1 MKKLLV
7 LFIVFVSWSGRAQ
20 ETTLFDQGVEFYKEG
35 QFERAITAWES
46 ILESGEHSA
55 ALYFNLGNAYF
66 KIEQIAP
73 SIYFYEKALQLD
85 PKDKDI
91 LHNLTLAQN
100 YTTDE
105 IVPAPQGFFQSFY
118 QATIGIFSFNG
129 WAVLAILG
137 SVLFAMFFIWYFLA
151 RATSKKRMAFSL
163 SGISLVIAGLALC
176 MAFISYGD
184 NKNNRFAIVFAASS
198 QVRNEPLDRSEVS
211 FKLHSGT
218 KVKITD
224 TDADWVRIVIADGKE
239 GWMPKQDLKEI

>member
-7 LFIVFVSWSGRAQ
+7 LLIVFVSWSGRTQ
-20 ETTLFDQGVEFYKEG
+20 ETSLFDQGVELYKEG

-66 KIEQIAP
+66 KIEQTAP

-85 PKDKDI
+85 PNDKDI
-91 LHNLTLAQN
+91 IHNLAMAQS
-100 YTTDE
+100 YTIDE

-118 QATIGIFSFNG
+118 QATVGIFSFNG
-129 WAVLAILG
+129 WAVVAIIG
-137 SVLFAMFFIWYFLA
+137 SLLFGLFFIWYFLA
-151 RATSKKRMAFSL
+151 TATSKKRMVFSL
-163 SGISLVIAGLALC
+163 SGISLVICGLALS
-176 MAFISYGD
+176 MALMSYGD
-184 NKNNRFAIVFAASS
+184 HKNNRYAIVFAATS

-211 FKLHSGT
+211 FRLHQGT

-224 TDADWVRIVIADGKE
+224 TDTDWVRIEIADGKE